1 MFNEC
6 LFHLCDCTCSNVMCI
21 LNCLSIKP
29 KSIFLSIFYMF
40 LIFYTFVC
48 LEFLFKISISCF
60 YQKNLP
66 ESFSRVSR
74 ELALPAKMT
83 MAKIGKHWI
92 SDKKFWDYLARNIYP
107 QNSLHASVAFS
118 RVILR
123 EAYLQKALVFSFK
136 R

>member
-1 MFNEC
+1 MLIPFVW
-6 LFHLCDCTCSNVMCI
+6 LYVFKCDVYTQLLVDQTQKDF
-21 LNCLSIKP
+21 LKYFLYVFL
-29 KSIFLSIFYMF
+29 KS
-40 LIFYTFVC
+40 FYTFVF
-48 LEFLFKISISCF
+48 LEFLFKMSISCF
-60 YQKNLP
+60 YQKNLS
-66 ESFSRVSR
+66 ESFSRVSH

-92 SDKKFWDYLARNIYP
+92 SDKNFCDCLTRNIYP

-123 EAYLQKALVFSFK
+123 EAYLRKARVFSFK